1 MAEKPEAPA
10 ASLTRRTMLSRAA
23 KGAALASVSS
33 ALGAVA
39 APVSAAEPLQIE
51 TRNLSVTVDPGAC
64 RWSARVKSSAMA
76 LGHVYFLPNDD
87 PSGWTVASSV
97 NKDDDNKFGSFVT
110 VTLRGRKTGE
120 LDFEYRI
127 SVAKTGGDILVSL
140 ARTNATGKPA
150 ELEDMD
156 YFVCSDARLG
166 GTTDK
171 WISLG
176 TPSRNRFYY
185 ELLPVQEM
193 ATPRMYEVNQVVRDA
208 DTGNCLLMGHATALK
223 GASRF
228 EVWQGWQ
235 GTANDRMK
243 VRGYCSYKVTVPAG
257 TSFAGEQLLVSFSN
271 DALRA
276 MEHQA
281 ELVAVGHDIRLKQR
295 RPIDLDDKDLVAN
308 TYSRFHGWM
317 SAGSKE
323 NAKKFFEE
331 HGLEEFWLG
340 GVSDSGPH
348 QASFG
353 LYGCGGGVRGRPS
366 RVNYQ
371 PECYLPVRTPKYNG
385 ERVIDFSNPLSIR
398 LERERAEAWAAEQPM
413 HVGAAEMDFADYWD
427 KWPGQFDPFL
437 SALETYRACGLIWR
451 EAIDRRAPRRT
462 IRSNMNVIDH
472 SYGIVDIC
480 RISEDAD
487 RGYDYRASSLL
498 PYTQPCVFSETVLGS
513 ANRFFYNGR
522 VFWND
527 GDGFHVYKYVE
538 PDGKHVDERQAKVV
552 ANFRAIANNTIL
564 VSEAFDAPYPEDR
577 IELLKR
583 VSPPTMDVSYPVDL
597 FVRQPAQVWNL
608 PVARDFGKWNILAV
622 FNYVPQLG
630 VLHLGNSLIQKM
642 DGEDDA
648 PFVTTLDAARDLRLD
663 PDKEYLVYEFWSRA
677 YVGTFRGAFT
687 TRAVKP
693 YDCDVYSIVEKQD
706 HPVLISTSRHVRQ
719 MAFDIKRVDYDASR
733 RVLQG
738 RSRAVAGDPYQLRV
752 YVPDGFET
760 QRAEVSDGIAAEMR
774 ADGNLLAVNFKSSS
788 GNDVEWKIFF

>member
-1 MAEKPEAPA
+1 MAEKLAGPKPP
-10 ASLTRRTMLSRAA
+10 LTRRKMLAHAA
-23 KGAALASVSS
+23 QGAALVSISS
-33 ALGAVA
+33 ALSVA
-39 APVSAAEPLQIE
+39 AVPTLAADPIQID
-51 TRNLSVTVDPGAC
+51 TDQLSVSVDPASC
-64 RWSARVKSSAMA
+64 RWSGRVKASMME
-76 LGHVYFLPNDD
+76 LGNVHFLPHDD
-87 PSGWTVASSV
+87 PSGWKIASSL
-97 NKDDDNKFGSFVT
+97 NKDDNNKFGSFVT
-110 VTLRGRKTGE
+110 VTLRGAKSGE

-127 SVAKTGGDILVSL
+127 SVAKTGHDILVSL
-140 ARTNATGKPA
+140 GRANGTGKPV

-156 YFVCSDARLG
+156 YFICSDARLG
-166 GTTDK
+166 GSTDK

-176 TPSRNRFYY
+176 TPSRNRDYY
-185 ELLPVQEM
+185 ELLPVQQIS
-193 ATPRMYEVNQVVRDA
+193 APKMYAVNHVVRDA
-208 DTGNCLLMGHATALK
+208 HTGNCLLMGHVTAWK

-228 EVWQGWQ
+228 EVSQGWQ
-235 GTANDRMK
+235 GTANDRMNI
-243 VRGYCSYKVTVPAG
+243 RGYCSYKVTVPVGA
-257 TSFAGEQLLVSFSN
+257 SFAGEQLLIHFSN

-276 MEHQA
+276 MEHQGNLIA
-281 ELVAVGHDIRLKQR
+281 IGHDIRLKQR
-295 RPIDLDDKDLVAN
+295 RPIDLGDQDLVAN

-323 NAKKFFEE
+323 NAKKFFDD
-331 HGLEEFWLG
+331 HGLEAFWLG

-371 PECYLPVRTPKYNG
+371 PECYLPVRTAKYNG
-385 ERVIDFSNPLSIR
+385 ERVIDFSNPLAVR
-398 LERERAEAWAAEQPM
+398 LERERAEQWSSEQPL
-413 HVGAAEMDFADYWD
+413 HTGAAEMDFADYWD
-427 KWPGQFDPFL
+427 KWPGQFDPYR
-437 SALETYRACGLIWR
+437 SALETYRACGLVWR
-451 EAIDRRAPRRT
+451 EAIDQKAPRRT

-527 GDGFHVYKYVE
+527 GDGFHVYKYIE
-538 PDGKHVDERQAKVV
+538 PDGKHVDEREAKVV

-564 VSEAFDAPYPEDR
+564 VSEAFDVPYPEDR
-577 IELLKR
+577 VELLKR

-608 PVARDFGKWNILAV
+608 PVARPFGNWNIVAV
-622 FNYVPQLG
+622 FNYTAQLPTE
-630 VLHLGNSLIQKM
+630 HLGNSLIQRM
-642 DGEDDA
+642 DGEDNA
-648 PFVTTLDAARDLRLD
+648 PFVTLLDAAKDLRLD
-663 PDKEYLVYEFWSRA
+663 PNKEYLVYEFWSRA

-687 TRAVKP
+687 TRPVKP

-706 HPVLISTSRHVRQ
+706 HPVLLSTSRHVRQ
-719 MAFDIKRVDYDASR
+719 MAFDIKSLGYDAPR

-738 RSRAVAGDPYQLRV
+738 RSRAVAGDRYQLRI
-752 YVPDGFET
+752 YVPDGFQAQRVEASDRIT
-760 QRAEVSDGIAAEMR
+760 PAMRAE
-774 ADGNLLAVNFKSSS
+774 GNLLAVNFQSAT
-788 GNDVEWKIFF
+788 GNDVDWKVFF

>member
-1 MAEKPEAPA
+1 
-10 ASLTRRTMLSRAA
+10 
-23 KGAALASVSS
+23 
-33 ALGAVA
+33 
-39 APVSAAEPLQIE
+39 
-51 TRNLSVTVDPGAC
+51 
-64 RWSARVKSSAMA
+64 
-76 LGHVYFLPNDD
+76 
-87 PSGWTVASSV
+87 
-97 NKDDDNKFGSFVT
+97 
-110 VTLRGRKTGE
+110 
-120 LDFEYRI
+120 
-127 SVAKTGGDILVSL
+127 
-140 ARTNATGKPA
+140 
-150 ELEDMD
+150 
-156 YFVCSDARLG
+156 
-166 GTTDK
+166 
-171 WISLG
+171 
-176 TPSRNRFYY
+176 
-185 ELLPVQEM
+185 
-193 ATPRMYEVNQVVRDA
+193 
-208 DTGNCLLMGHATALK
+208 
-223 GASRF
+223 
-228 EVWQGWQ
+228 
-235 GTANDRMK
+235 
-243 VRGYCSYKVTVPAG
+243 
-257 TSFAGEQLLVSFSN
+257 
-271 DALRA
+271 
-276 MEHQA
+276 
-281 ELVAVGHDIRLKQR
+281 
-295 RPIDLDDKDLVAN
+295 
-308 TYSRFHGWM
+308 
-317 SAGSKE
+317 
-323 NAKKFFEE
+323 
-331 HGLEEFWLG
+331 
-340 GVSDSGPH
+340 
-348 QASFG
+348 
-353 LYGCGGGVRGRPS
+353 
-366 RVNYQ
+366 
-371 PECYLPVRTPKYNG
+371 
-385 ERVIDFSNPLSIR
+385 
-398 LERERAEAWAAEQPM
+398 M

-622 FNYVPQLG
+622 FNYIPQLG

-642 DGEDDA
+642 DGEDDT

-738 RSRAVAGDPYQLRV
+738 RSRAVSGDPYQLRV
-752 YVPDGFET
+752 YVPDGFKA
-760 QRAEVSDGIAAEMR
+760 QRAEVSDGIATEML